1 MTAIHNMFFFIGY
14 QHRTPCIKPKRLSRN
29 KIIYLLHLTCTM
41 LQCNIVTCHQR
52 HSHSNK
58 PSPYRLPYYIQSP
71 AFGKPTYLPKII
83 LKSKTLSRPSKTD
96 LFLSFKFSDMLFD
109 QKSPI
114 HAVLGPCLWHKTRR
128 RTSRHK
134 IFLQFLLRT
143 KLCPG
148 WANVNGAER

>member
-1 MTAIHNMFFFIGY
+1 MNNPAYERNCVQIVASNQKDY
-14 QHRTPCIKPKRLSRN
+14 QEIKSFTFYISHVLCYMS
-29 KIIYLLHLTCTM
+29 T
-41 LQCNIVTCHQR
+41 VTCHQCQQ
-52 HSHSNK
+52 
-58 PSPYRLPYYIQSP
+58 PQQQTLPLLTPLLCTVVCLWKTNLFTQKL
-71 AFGKPTYLPKII
+71 FQNPK
-83 LKSKTLSRPSKTD
+83 LCPGHKKTD
-96 LFLSFKFSDMLFD
+96 SFLSFKFSDMLFD

-114 HAVLGPCLWHKTRR
+114 HAVLDPCLWHKTRR